1 MIALTRLLLGAACAI
16 LPVLVL
22 PAQDAKPPAK
32 ADAPQ
37 GEKAKDPTFVVAMV
51 GADMKAMAATE
62 VDAKKKALAD
72 EFKKAHEAWQADK
85 KAAEAKKAKFDAKE
99 PVQTAFEI
107 KKDGLKTMDE
117 ANAWIKEAQ
126 AKAKGDSKGKTDDKP
141 KGKDDKP
148 KGKGKV

>member
-1 MIALTRLLLGAACAI
+1 MIALQRLLLGAACAI
-16 LPVLVL
+16 LPVVVL

-32 ADAPQ
+32 ADAAQ

-51 GADMKAMAATE
+51 GTDMKAMAATE
-62 VDAKKKALAD
+62 VDATKKKLAD
-72 EFKKAHEAWQADK
+72 DFKKAHEAWVADK
-85 KAAEAKKAKFDAKE
+85 KAAEAKKAKFDTKE

-107 KKDGLKTMDE
+107 KKDGFKSADE
-117 ANAWIKEAQ
+117 ANAWIKAEA
-126 AKAKGDSKGKTDDKP
+126 AKAKDSKGKDDKP